1 MIPETFL
8 LVEQVCSRTSQVY
21 NLGATIA
28 ILLQPRAFKAVERIT
43 DSLAAA
49 DGTFVLVV
57 AEGALIADTDEGGWA
72 HVGVTDGAFAVAF
85 VTQAADGDAGL
96 LAAHDEI
103 GVVARHGGLAC
114 KMYAVDGESRKNE
127 DMLGLGGA
135 DRMKRA

>member
-1 MIPETFL
+1 M
-8 LVEQVCSRTSQVY
+8 VEQVCSRTSQVY

-28 ILLQPRAFKAVERIT
+28 ILLQSRAFEAVERIT
-43 DSLAAA
+43 DSLPTA
-49 DGTFVLVV
+49 DGTLVLVV

-85 VTQAADGDAGL
+85 VTQAADGDSGL

-103 GVVARHGGLAC
+103 GVVARHGDFGC
-114 KMYAVDGESRKNE
+114 KMYSVDGERRKNE

-135 DRMKRA
+135 DRIERA